1 MRNFSRYV
9 QTSSVVLA
17 VYTSAHAVASIAVIS
32 LGVNSIALEAPS
44 STSSPSGSSVYMVKG
59 VIGSVEYGFVKPAS
73 MLKRTWTGAAKAS
86 PKALSM
92 RIIRVDSVQVTVSVF
107 VRLIVANGVTVK
119 AVESTSISDGTII
132 LMSPDTN
139 KSFFVS
145 NENVKGTDALVL

>member
-1 MRNFSRYV
+1 
-9 QTSSVVLA
+9 
-17 VYTSAHAVASIAVIS
+17 
-32 LGVNSIALEAPS
+32 
-44 STSSPSGSSVYMVKG
+44 
-59 VIGSVEYGFVKPAS
+59 
-73 MLKRTWTGAAKAS
+73 
-86 PKALSM
+86 M